1 MSEYVSINTKEID
14 RCLELL
20 RIKNVRLQCKLSE
33 YDQIVAA
40 ISQNWKGKAAE
51 SFMSDATG
59 IRKNLGDAGETLKML
74 NDVLAECREV
84 IEACDRGLGEFNR
97 DPQSE

>member
-40 ISQNWKGKAAE
+40 ISQNWKGQTRNA
-51 SFMSDATG
+51 
-59 IRKNLGDAGETLKML
+59 
-74 NDVLAECREV
+74 
-84 IEACDRGLGEFNR
+84 
-97 DPQSE
+97 